1 MTAWNEDEGFWRDNY
16 DLIFSDDAF
25 RRAADD
31 IDQVLAL
38 SGNDPR
44 HVLDLCCGPGR
55 HTIPLAQKGLE
66 VTAVDFSAFLLDRA
80 REHARAAQVTP
91 EFVRADMRS
100 FVRPN
105 TFDAVLNLYT
115 SFGYFEDR
123 HDDERVL
130 TNIFESLRPGG
141 TAVID
146 VVGKELQGRRSD
158 RITDLP
164 DGSTCVQ
171 RIQVVDEWTTLKSE
185 WFVVRGDSAR
195 RYRFTHRLYS
205 GFELRTA
212 MEATGFEVSL
222 FGDFAGNEYGPQSLR
237 LIAVGRKPA
246 TAAPAS
252 SSGQT

>member
-1 MTAWNEDEGFWRDNY
+1 MTVWYEDEEFWRDNY
-16 DLIFSDDAF
+16 EVMFSEDAF
-25 RRAADD
+25 RRAAED

-38 SGNDPR
+38 SGNQPR
-44 HVLDLCCGPGR
+44 RVLDLCCGPGR

-66 VTAVDFSAFLLDRA
+66 VTGVDFSSFLLDKA
-80 REHARAAQVTP
+80 RENARAAHVTP

-105 TFDAVLNLYT
+105 AFDLALNLYT

-130 TNIFESLRPGG
+130 TNIFESVRPGG
-141 TAVID
+141 ATVID
-146 VVGKELQGRRSD
+146 VVGKELQGRRGD

-171 RIQVVDEWTTLKSE
+171 RIQVVEEWTALKGE
-185 WFVVRGDSAR
+185 WLVVRGDSAR
-195 RYRFTHRLYS
+195 RYRVTHRLYS
-205 GFELRTA
+205 GFELRKA
-212 MEATGFEVSL
+212 METTGFEVSL
-222 FGDFAGNEYGPQSLR
+222 FGDFAGNEYGSQSLR

-246 TAAPAS
+246 TSAPS
-252 SSGQT
+252 S

>member
-1 MTAWNEDEGFWRDNY
+1 MTVWYEDEAFWRDNY
-16 DLIFSDDAF
+16 EVMFSREAF
-25 RRAADD
+25 GRAAED
-31 IDQVLAL
+31 IDRLLAL

-44 HVLDLCCGPGR
+44 RVLDLGCGPGR

-66 VTAVDFSAFLLDRA
+66 VTGVDLSSFLLDKA
-80 REHARAAQVTP
+80 RENARAVHVTP
-91 EFVRADMRS
+91 EFIRSDMRS

-105 TFDAVLNLYT
+105 AFDAVLNLYT
-115 SFGYFEDR
+115 SFGYFENR
-123 HDDERVL
+123 YDDERVL

-146 VVGKELQGRRSD
+146 VIGKELQGRRGD
-158 RITDLP
+158 RIINLS

-185 WFVVRGDSAR
+185 WFIIRGDSAR
-195 RYRFTHRLYS
+195 RYQFNHRLYS

-212 MEATGFEVSL
+212 MEAAGFEVSL

-246 TAAPAS
+246 S
-252 SSGQT
+252 